1 MLDTKPFSELVDL
14 IRSETDRH
22 LWKMDLPDEPSYLY
36 EPIHFALKGKGKR
49 LRPVLV
55 HLSGRGFDADPGDLM
70 HAGMAVELMH
80 NFTLIHDDIM
90 DNDDTRH
97 SQPTIHK
104 QFGINEA
111 ILAGD
116 SIFALAQLMI
126 GQVNSF
132 AAFQAFNKASL
143 SVCEGQAFDLEYEND
158 TQITLDQYL
167 NMIGKK
173 TGELLS
179 LCAELGAIL
188 GNQDEMVRN
197 EMRNYGMNLGKAFQV
212 QDDILEIFSD
222 VEQMGKSL
230 GSDIAAGKQTILT
243 ILAKKHDGWDQIE
256 TINEDISFKL
266 KQMRVFF
273 IETGIKK
280 RAEEMTN
287 NFIQKAKSSLLI
299 LKNDHRNILN
309 QFTEHV
315 LNRTY

>member
-1 MLDTKPFSELVDL
+1 MSDTKPFSELIDF

-22 LWKMDLPDEPSYLY
+22 LREMDLPCEPSYLY

-49 LRPVLV
+49 LRPILV
-55 HLSGRGFDADPGDLM
+55 HLSGRGFDAEPVDLM

-80 NFTLIHDDIM
+80 NFTLVHDDIM
-90 DNDDTRH
+90 DNDHTRH
-97 SQPTIHK
+97 GQPTIHK
-104 QFGINEA
+104 QYGINEA
-111 ILAGD
+111 ILTGD

-126 GQVNSF
+126 GQVNSIP
-132 AAFQAFNKASL
+132 AFQVFNKASL

-158 TQITLDQYL
+158 PQITLDQYL

-188 GNQDEMVRN
+188 GHKNEIVRN
-197 EMRNYGMNLGKAFQV
+197 EMRNYGMNLGKAFQI

-230 GSDIAAGKQTILT
+230 GSDITAGKQTIMT

-256 TINEDISFKL
+256 TSNEDISSKL
-266 KQMRVFF
+266 NRMRTFF
-273 IETGIKK
+273 IETGIKN

-287 NFIQKAKSSLLI
+287 DFIQKANSSLLI
-299 LKNDHRNILN
+299 LKDDHRDTLN
-309 QFTEHV
+309 QFTESI